1 MKSSLFWS
9 GEMEMDTAFLT
20 CLLSV
25 TTMYS
30 ATMLTLLCIVDFFS
44 YRRPKILYITLSYLF
59 LLPTIFVAI
68 SYYLRSM
75 QSGATLWRLT
85 FEQSFG
91 NLLTAST
98 LHLILVLFVIVLH
111 SGDILSATK
120 SLTTSI
126 QKIIRANMR
135 S

>member
-1 MKSSLFWS
+1 
-9 GEMEMDTAFLT
+9 MEVDTAFLT
-20 CLLSV
+20 MVLGV
-25 TTMYS
+25 ATMYF

-44 YRRPKILYITLSYLF
+44 YRRPEIFYITLSYLF
-59 LLPTIFVAI
+59 LLPTIFLAI

-85 FEQSFG
+85 FERSFG

-98 LHLILVLFVIVLH
+98 LHLILGLFVIVLH

-120 SLTTSI
+120 SLITSI
-126 QKIIRANMR
+126 QKIIMQT
-135 S
+135 